1 MSRFLAINFKRKI
14 NKEQVPVPS
23 NPAHVPRAG
32 NRRPTQLLP
41 ASFKEPGLKRKGR
54 RGAIRTHLSSRT
66 ARKNIYVPRSAQGD
80 CERHSWHPTAPR
92 APARRVRIASHAAL
106 GKARSACSSARA
118 PWGAPARALP
128 RAGFQHGEFQ
138 RGLSGQAGSL
148 DRCRLSSLKLT
159 SCKPRCRMTAEK
171 AGTGGW
177 WPEPHKSSART
188 PARPRNRENP
198 KSPQNKAGAGG
209 VKGLFLLHLKS
220 GFGTQFP

>member
-1 MSRFLAINFKRKI
+1 MAPDCPQSPGAAREDRITRSPREGAKR
-14 NKEQVPVPS
+14 V
-23 NPAHVPRAG
+23 
-32 NRRPTQLLP
+32 
-41 ASFKEPGLKRKGR
+41 F
-54 RGAIRTHLSSRT
+54 
-66 ARKNIYVPRSAQGD
+66 
-80 CERHSWHPTAPR
+80 ER
-92 APARRVRIASHAAL
+92 
-106 GKARSACSSARA
+106 ARA

-177 WPEPHKSSART
+177 WPEPRKSSART

-198 KSPQNKAGAGG
+198 KSPQNKARVGAGG
-209 VKGLFLLHLKS
+209 KGSLSSPFKVWVRYSVSLMLLAYETHTP
-220 GFGTQFP
+220 GGAR